1 MFEELKK
8 LEESCK
14 NCQKCSLCKTRKN
27 AVFGDG
33 VPNEKIMLI
42 GEAPGAD
49 EDEQGKPFVGR
60 SGQLLTKILESVGF
74 YREKNIYICNTIKC
88 RPPQNRN
95 PSSEEEKACD
105 EYLQGQI
112 NILKPK
118 IILLCGAVAT
128 NKIMNKKLPIT
139 KVRGQWFEGPNNSK
153 IMPIFHPAYLLR
165 NPTREVGGPK
175 WLMYQDMKKI
185 REEYEKL

>member
-1 MFEELKK
+1 MFEKLK
-8 LEESCK
+8 EIENICK
-14 NCQKCSLCKTRKN
+14 NCTKCALSQSRKN
-27 AVFGDG
+27 VVFSDG
-33 VPNEKIMLI
+33 IPNGKIMLI

-74 YREKNIYICNTIKC
+74 NREENIYICNTIKC

-95 PSSEEEKACD
+95 PTVEEEAFCE
-105 EYLQGQI
+105 EYLKAQI
-112 NILKPK
+112 NILQPK

-128 NKIMNKKLPIT
+128 NTIMKKKLPIT
-139 KVRGQWFEGPNNSK
+139 KVRGQWFDGPYGAK
-153 IMPIFHPAYLLR
+153 MMPIFHPAYLLR

-185 REEYEKL
+185 REYYDKL